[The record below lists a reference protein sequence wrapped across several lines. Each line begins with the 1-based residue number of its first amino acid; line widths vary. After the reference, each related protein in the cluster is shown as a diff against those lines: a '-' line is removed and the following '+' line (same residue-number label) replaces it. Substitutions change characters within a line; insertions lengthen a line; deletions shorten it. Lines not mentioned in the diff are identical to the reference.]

1 MFLSY
6 EGKQGLSEI
15 ENKIKEAKN
24 SECKINNLENEN
36 IFINGDNFIG
46 MSNLLEEF
54 EGTIDLVYID
64 PPFNTNGKFYFS
76 EDERATISVSKDNDI
91 AYNDDMEFSHYM
103 EFIRSRLILIH
114 KLLSNKGTLYFHID
128 CKVGHYIKIIC
139 DEIFGQENFINDIAR
154 VKSNPKNFNRKA
166 FGNERDM
173 VLVYSKKPKNN
184 IFNNITVPLDESDIE
199 RLFPKIDSNGRRYT
213 TVPCHAPGETKNG
226 PTGSEWKGQL
236 PPKGRHWRCNPDELT
251 KMDEDGLIEWSK
263 NNNPRIK
270 KFSDEHKGKKIQDVW
285 TKYKD
290 PQYPKY
296 PTEKNKEMLEM
307 IIKQSSNKESIVMD
321 CFAGS
326 GSTLI
331 AADNLERRWIGIDR
345 SSASVSVIKKRFR
358 DTAYRYIEIDEKGTK
373 NEENI
378 TPEAEQLK
386 VKI

>member
-6 EGKQGLSEI
+6 DGKQELSEI
-15 ENKIKEAKN
+15 ENTINEVRKTQ
-24 SECKINNLENEN
+24 SQINNLKDEN

-46 MSNLLEEF
+46 MSNLLAEF
-54 EGTIDLVYID
+54 EGSIDLVYID

-76 EDERATISVSKDNDI
+76 EDEMATISVSKNNDI
-91 AYNDDMEFSHYM
+91 AYDDDMDFSHYM
-103 EFIRSRLILIH
+103 EFIRSRLVLIH
-114 KLLSNKGTLYFHID
+114 KLLSDKGTLYFHID

-173 VLVYSKKPKNN
+173 VLLYSKKPKNN
-184 IFNNITVPLDESDIE
+184 IFNNITVPLEESDIE
-199 RLFPKIDSNGRRYT
+199 RLFPKTDSAGRRYT

-226 PTGSEWKGQL
+226 PTGGEWKGQL
-236 PPKGRHWRCNPDELT
+236 PPKGRHWRCHPDELT
-251 KMDEDGLIEWSK
+251 KMDNSGLIEWSK

-307 IIKQSSNKESIVMD
+307 IIKQSSNEDSILMD

-331 AADNLERRWIGIDR
+331 AAENLGRRWIGIDK
-345 SSASVSVIKKRFR
+345 SPASIAVIKKRFKN
-358 DTAYRYIEIDEKGTK
+358 TKYRYIEMDENGIT
-373 NEENI
+373 NEINVF
-378 TPEAEQLK
+378 PEFEQLK
-386 VKI
+386 MK